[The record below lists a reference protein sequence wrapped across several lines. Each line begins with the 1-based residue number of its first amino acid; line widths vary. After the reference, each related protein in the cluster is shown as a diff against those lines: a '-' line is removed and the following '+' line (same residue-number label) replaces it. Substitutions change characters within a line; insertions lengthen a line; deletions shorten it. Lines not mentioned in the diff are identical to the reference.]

1 MFAIEVRAVIGTR
14 QFGHSWSSSAH
25 EAQARKWLH
34 GPKRTVRGA
43 SASMQIV
50 HRRRSSSA
58 SFSRLTSASA
68 PAVASVAAL
77 ERLRAVRASALFSFG
92 LWTPSAFPGGY
103 LLLRAFFLAA
113 ARGHCDLVIHNQ
125 LTKAKVG
132 QTHDR
137 RVSLFCA

>member
-1 MFAIEVRAVIGTR
+1 MRVVIVAR
-14 QFGHSWSSSAH
+14 QLGHSWSAAAH

-50 HRRRSSSA
+50 QRRRSSSA

-77 ERLRAVRASALFSFG
+77 SALR
-92 LWTPSAFPGGY
+92 PPDA
-103 LLLRAFFLAA
+103 RVREDDAA
-113 ARGHCDLVIHNQ
+113 GVAPRNY
-125 LTKAKVG
+125 
-132 QTHDR
+132 
-137 RVSLFCA
+137 

>member
-1 MFAIEVRAVIGTR
+1 MRVVIVAR
-14 QFGHSWSSSAH
+14 QFGHSWSAAAH

-77 ERLRAVRASALFSFG
+77 SALRRDAG
-92 LWTPSAFPGGY
+92 
-103 LLLRAFFLAA
+103 AA
-113 ARGHCDLVIHNQ
+113 
-125 LTKAKVG
+125 
-132 QTHDR
+132 
-137 RVSLFCA
+137 